1 MLGVKILKKSY
12 LYNSMIERIKQKR
25 KEKGYTQEKMAEL
38 LNISYSNYSKI
49 ENAIVTPTLE
59 RLIDISQI
67 LEVSLDYLVYG
78 QQNDNEIVY
87 KLPKNTD
94 NFSDIITLLQ
104 NADFKQIQYV
114 YELLSQLLSKSK

>member
-78 QQNDNEIVY
+78 QQNNDEVKYYSSNRQKEAIVS
-87 KLPKNTD
+87 LIKNCD
-94 NFSDIITLLQ
+94 KENLQYIIHFLEKIYSLL
-104 NADFKQIQYV
+104 
-114 YELLSQLLSKSK
+114 

>member
-1 MLGVKILKKSY
+1 MKKSY

-78 QQNDNEIVY
+78 QQNNDEVKYYSSNRQKEAIVS
-87 KLPKNTD
+87 LIKNCD
-94 NFSDIITLLQ
+94 KENLQYIIHFLEKIYSLL
-104 NADFKQIQYV
+104 
-114 YELLSQLLSKSK
+114 

>member
-12 LYNSMIERIKQKR
+12 LHNSMIERIKQKR
-25 KEKGYTQEKMAEL
+25 QEKGYSQEKMAEL

-78 QQNDNEIVY
+78 QQNDNETEY
-87 KLPKNTD
+87 SPPKNTD
-94 NFSDIITLLQ
+94 DFSDIIALLQ
-104 NADFKQIQYV
+104 NADFKQVQYV

>member
-1 MLGVKILKKSY
+1 MKKSY